1 MAKDTEDEDK
11 SDEEYANIVFVI
23 GGPDRLLMVAV
34 KINNGY
40 TNRIILDTGA
50 TTSIMSLNYALG
62 LGIKIIQNNLK
73 LKWAKNTVSKMD
85 GITEKKMI
93 G

>member
-40 TNRIILDTGA
+40 TNRIILHTGA

-73 LKWAKNTVSKMD
+73 LK
-85 GITEKKMI
+85 
-93 G
+93 